1 MFKAWLACWSK
12 DIQNIGLAK
21 RLLGYCFWLLGSGL
35 TAASDDIMKAAC
47 QYKWYKSTP
56 MSLWHSDL
64 KIHLFGF
71 GLLGSSI
78 MVARVWQGSVSG
90 GTWLVV
96 CCPESK
102 NTQPHVSTTLWSKDI
117 HLALYNGSL
126 CDQLLG
132 CSKWLLGRGLTASQW
147 SRESYWLS
155 E

>member
-35 TAASDDIMKAAC
+35 TAASDDIIKAAC
-47 QYKWYKSTP
+47 QYVWYKSTP

-102 NTQPHVSTTLWSKDI
+102 TPSPMSVQHCDLKISIW
-117 HLALYNGSL
+117 AFYNGSL
-126 CDQLLG
+126 WDQLLG
-132 CSKWLLGRGLTASQW
+132 CSKWLLGCGLTASQW
-147 SRESYWLS
+147 SRESDWLS

>member
-1 MFKAWLACWSK
+1 MARNCQWWYMIGCLLSRVKNTQPHVSTSLWSK
-12 DIQNIGLAK
+12 DMQNIGLAK

-35 TAASDDIMKAAC
+35 TAASDDIIKAAC
-47 QYKWYKSTP
+47 QYEWYKSTP
-56 MSLWHSDL
+56 MSLWHSDW

-102 NTQPHVSTTLWSKDI
+102 TP
-117 HLALYNGSL
+117 GPMSL
-126 CDQLLG
+126 QHCDVKISIWRFIMAVYVIS
-132 CSKWLLGRGLTASQW
+132 C
-147 SRESYWLS
+147 
-155 E
+155 